1 MGVPLMEQSQHKP
14 KTKPFYLLSRLG
26 THIQVV
32 PVKEKKKKMD
42 LRAEIPVRITPM
54 QSGIR
59 GMARSGRTKRN
70 NLETNSH

>member
-1 MGVPLMEQSQHKP
+1 MGVTLMKQSQHKP

-26 THIQVV
+26 RHIQVV
-32 PVKEKKKKMD
+32 PGKEKKKMD
-42 LRAEIPVRITPM
+42 LRAEIPVRITPI